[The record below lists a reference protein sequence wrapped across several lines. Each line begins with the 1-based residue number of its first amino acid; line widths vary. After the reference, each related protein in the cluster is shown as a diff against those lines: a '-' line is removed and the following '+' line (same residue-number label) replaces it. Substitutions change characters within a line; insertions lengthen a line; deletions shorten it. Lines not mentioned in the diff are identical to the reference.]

1 MKKDDGISI
10 LLSII
15 INIILVFLIPSLSD
29 NKVENKKIK
38 IGLVAYENK
47 NRTKLEGQKNSNTS
61 QKKTAEELNKI
72 PPKKEVTK
80 VEKPVEKK
88 QEVKRKRRKLHQSLI
103 R

>member
-15 INIILVFLIPSLSD
+15 INIIIVLLIPSLSA

-61 QKKTAEELNKI
+61 QKKTAEELKKI
-72 PPKKEVTK
+72 PPKKETSREKARGKKGREENYTK
-80 VEKPVEKK
+80 V
-88 QEVKRKRRKLHQSLI
+88 
-103 R
+103 